1 MCRLILILLGLSISL
16 SCFATILPATHHALI
31 YEGRVHKNYQQGSV
45 EFNWPGTAIHTQL
58 VGKSIAVSL
67 VGNGDQFDVLVD
79 GRLHQ
84 KIVTASTGEAQRFVL
99 FEQAEPGRVLIEVV
113 KRWEHYGARTQLLQ
127 FEVDGALEGVW
138 ETQPHILFIGDSI
151 SAGFG
156 SESTKRQC
164 DWQEIVNS
172 SNARLAF
179 PYVAAQQ
186 LNSTFTQVSYSG
198 LGLIRNWNGNQ
209 THHTLVDYVDQISA
223 VYEDDLPYQERFPQL
238 IVLEFGTNDFS
249 TDPQPHEP
257 WQTIEEVKMAW
268 EAAMVEFVHSLRSR
282 YPDVAIVVMPRPAYP
297 YDFII
302 PATHAAL
309 RQLANEGVEDV
320 YANTFV
326 SPLEGCIWHPTAQE
340 HASIA
345 GELVTFIKQHNLL

>member
-1 MCRLILILLGLSISL
+1 MSRLIFILLGLSVSL
-16 SCFATILPATHHALI
+16 SCLANILPATHHALV
-31 YEGRVHKNYQQGSV
+31 YEGRIHKNYQDGSV

-58 VGKSIAVSL
+58 VGKSLAVNL
-67 VGNGDQFDVLVD
+67 VGHGEQFDILVD
-79 GRLHQ
+79 GKLHK
-84 KIVTASTGEAQRFVL
+84 KIATAQTGEAQSFVL
-99 FEQAEPGRVLIEVV
+99 FEQSQPKRVHIEVV
-113 KRWEHYGARTQLLQ
+113 KRWEHYEARSKLLN
-127 FEVDGALEGVW
+127 FEVDGRLEGTW
-138 ETQPHILFIGDSI
+138 EVQPHILFIGDSI

-164 DWQEIVNS
+164 TWQEINDT

-179 PYVAAQQ
+179 PYLAAQQ
-186 LNSTFTQVSYSG
+186 LNSSFTQVSYSG

-209 THHTLVDYVDQISA
+209 SHHTLVDYVDKISA
-223 VYEDDLPYQERFPQL
+223 VFGDELPYQEKYPEL

-257 WQTIEEVKMAW
+257 WQTIEEVKAAW
-268 EAAMVEFVHSLRSR
+268 EEAMVEFVHSLRSR
-282 YPDVAIVVMPRPAYP
+282 YPEVAIVVMPRPAYP

-302 PATHAAL
+302 PATNTAL
-309 RQLANEGVEDV
+309 KQLASQGVEHV

-340 HASIA
+340 HKDIAS
-345 GELVTFIKQHNLL
+345 GLVEFIKQHDLL